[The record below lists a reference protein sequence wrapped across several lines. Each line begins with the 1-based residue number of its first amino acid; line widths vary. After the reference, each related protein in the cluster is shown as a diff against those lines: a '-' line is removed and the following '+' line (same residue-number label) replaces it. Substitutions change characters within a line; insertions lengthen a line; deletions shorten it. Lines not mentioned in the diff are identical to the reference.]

1 MDTAVVKSELPASAP
16 PPVIAVAVRELVE
29 FVLRRGDLAGR
40 GEFSAPGR
48 ALAGTRGHQRV
59 QRARP
64 AGYEPEVLI
73 AETVAGEGFE
83 LRISGRM
90 DGVWV
95 TGDGVVVE
103 EIKTV
108 MGKGAAPVKAR
119 GKRKRE
125 GDGSLALF
133 SASES
138 AGAAGGAASGPG
150 RAGDALVPDALHW
163 AQAKMYAAMLA
174 RQRGLSTV
182 GVLLSYLDLTT
193 EAVTEFRETFSAV
206 ELRALFEAVAGEY
219 LVWAQRQWVWWRTR
233 DASIATLE
241 FPHRGFR
248 PGQRELAVAV
258 YRTIRD
264 GGRLFA
270 SAPTGIGKT
279 ISVLFP
285 AAKALGEGRVEKI
298 FYLTA
303 KTVGRAVAEQA
314 LADLRAKGLRLRAV
328 TLTARDKVCVS
339 DGRPC
344 DVKTCP
350 RAVGYHDR
358 VKPALVAALDR
369 EALDREALAG
379 IAAQHQV
386 CAFALAL
393 DASRWAD
400 VIIGD
405 YNHVFDPSAY
415 LREHFGGEGRE
426 FLFLI
431 DEAHNLIDRAREM
444 FSAEMTLAE
453 IVAVRR
459 AVKTALPACGR
470 ALGALQRA
478 FAAPLLPAGAEP
490 AASGELVSHAAPG
503 DWVPLV
509 ARLQQEAERWLA
521 QNEPTPWRE
530 ALTQLY
536 FRANAFVRTVA
547 GFDERFVTI
556 FTPGADARL
565 RLFCLDPS
573 RLIAEALERGRA
585 AVFFSATLTP
595 LEFFRDSLGGEAGDR
610 LVQLASPFPPENL
623 VVRVE
628 TGIATDF
635 KQRES
640 TYDAVVAALQQF
652 VGERAGNYL
661 VYFPS
666 YKYLAAVTERW
677 REGEPAVRLLVQ
689 TSGMGEAERAAF
701 LAQFQADNAGTLV
714 GCAVLGGVFGEGI
727 DLVGER
733 LIGVAV
739 VGVGLPQVCL
749 ERELIRQ
756 FYATRGGRGFE
767 FAYQFPG
774 MNRVLQAAGRVIRS
788 ETDRGAVLLIDARF
802 AQRRYRELMPTW
814 WRGDGESD

>member
-1 MDTAVVKSELPASAP
+1 M
-16 PPVIAVAVRELVE
+16 VE

-40 GEFSAPGR
+40 GGFSAPGR

-64 AGYEPEVLI
+64 EGYEAEVLI
-73 AETVAGEGFE
+73 AELVAGEGFE

-95 TGDGVVVE
+95 VEGCVVVE

-108 MGKGAAPVKAR
+108 VGKGLAPGKGR
-119 GKRKRE
+119 GKRKKRGGE
-125 GDGSLALF
+125 SQGLF
-133 SASES
+133 
-138 AGAAGGAASGPG
+138 GVVAAPGGVGEVV
-150 RAGDALVPDALHW
+150 VPDPLHW
-163 AQAKMYAAMLA
+163 AQAKVYAAMLA
-174 RQRGLSTV
+174 RQRGLAVV
-182 GVLLSYLDLTT
+182 GVQLSYLDLTT
-193 EAVTEFRETFSAV
+193 ETVTEFRENFPAE
-206 ELRALFEAVAGEY
+206 ELRGLFDVVVGEY

-279 ISVLFP
+279 LSVLFP
-285 AAKALGEGRVEKI
+285 AAKALGEGRVERV

-303 KTVGRAVAEQA
+303 KTVGRAVAEKA
-314 LADLRAKGLRLRAV
+314 LADLRAVGLRLRAV
-328 TLTARDKVCVS
+328 TLTAREKVCVS

-358 VKPALVAALDR
+358 VKAALAAALECEVLDR
-369 EALDREALAG
+369 EALGG
-379 IAAQHQV
+379 IAERHQV

-444 FSAEMTLAE
+444 FSADLTLAE

-459 AVKTALPACGR
+459 LVKGALPGCGR
-470 ALGALQRA
+470 ALGALERA
-478 FAAPLLPAGAEP
+478 FARPLLPEQTETAS
-490 AASGELVSHAAPG
+490 SGELVSRVAPG
-503 DWVPLV
+503 EWVALV
-509 ARLQQEAERWLA
+509 ERFLEEAERWLVL
-521 QNEPTPWRE
+521 NEEAAWRE

-536 FRANAFVRTVA
+536 FRAHGFVRTVA

-556 FTPGADARL
+556 FTPGTEARL
-565 RLFCLDPS
+565 RLFCVDPS

-640 TYDAVVAALQQF
+640 TYDAVVEALGRF

-677 REGEPAVRLLVQ
+677 REREPQVRLLVQ

-701 LAQFQADNAGTLV
+701 LAHFQADNAGTLV

-749 ERELIRQ
+749 ERELIRE
-756 FYATRGGRGFE
+756 FYAARGGRGFE

-802 AQRRYRELMPTW
+802 AQRRYRELMPEW
-814 WRGDGESD
+814 WRGVENSD